1 MRKNTLWIDCTVNCL
16 MIKIVIVN
24 MRVFSNC
31 FCIHF
36 THFETLVQKWII
48 INFLFQCKL
57 FQKLSSCTSG
67 STQHRNILY
76 CLIYISSCRFSQN
89 GIWWYCFVYMWCGL
103 SLILHPCHISLMFCM
118 KLSFPW
124 RIISIIQIVI
134 QMTLI
139 TLHHA
144 IFMRNSCDFRNI

>member
-1 MRKNTLWIDCTVNCL
+1 
-16 MIKIVIVN
+16 
-24 MRVFSNC
+24 MRVFSD
-31 FCIHF
+31 CICILF

-67 STQHRNILY
+67 STQHRYILN

-89 GIWWYCFVYMWCGL
+89 GIRRYRFVYMRCGL
-103 SLILHPCHISLMFCM
+103 SLILHSGHISLMFSM
-118 KLSFPW
+118 KLSFPR
-124 RIISIIQIVI
+124 RIISKIQIVI

-144 IFMRNSCDFRNI
+144 IFMRNCCDFRNI